1 MENVSRKIL
10 IAEDNMEIS
19 DMLRNYL
26 VRAGHVVFQAFDG
39 KQALDLIKALDVDL
53 LLLDIMMPRLD
64 GYSVIKEVR
73 RLKNI
78 PVIVTSAKVS
88 EDDKET
94 MFNLGADDYIT
105 KPFSFKEAVLRVN
118 AQLRRYYDFNHRRA
132 DVTYD
137 SITLGTL
144 TITPSRYEVTVDGN
158 ALNLTNK
165 EFSLLE
171 LLTSEPNR
179 IFSKAQILDK
189 VWGTEDYIDENT
201 VAVTIAR
208 LREKLIKRGINN
220 ITTVWGFGYKW
231 QS

>member
-1 MENVSRKIL
+1 MENLSRKII
-10 IAEDNMEIS
+10 IAEDNVELS

-26 VRAGHVVFQAFDG
+26 VRAGHIVFQAFDG
-39 KQALDLIKALDVDL
+39 KQALELALALDVDL
-53 LLLDIMMPRLD
+53 MLLDIMMPRSD
-64 GYSVIKEVR
+64 GYAVIEELR
-73 RLKNI
+73 RTKNI
-78 PVIVTSAKVS
+78 PIIITSAKVS
-88 EDDKET
+88 EDDKEK
-94 MFNLGADDYIT
+94 MFDLGADDYIT
-105 KPFSFKEAVLRVN
+105 KPFSFKEAVMRVN
-118 AQLRRYYDFNHRRA
+118 AQLRRYYDFNTRVERESSKS
-132 DVTYD
+132 V
-137 SITLGTL
+137 TLGTL
-144 TITPSRYEVTVDGN
+144 TIYPSRFEVTVNGTP
-158 ALNLTNK
+158 LSLTNK

-208 LREKLIKRGINN
+208 LREKLTKLGVNN